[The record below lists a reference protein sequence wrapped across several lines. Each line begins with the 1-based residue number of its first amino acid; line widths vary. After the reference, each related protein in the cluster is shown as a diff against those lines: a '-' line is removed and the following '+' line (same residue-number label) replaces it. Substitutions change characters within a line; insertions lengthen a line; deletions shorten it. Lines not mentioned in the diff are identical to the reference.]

1 MPVAVVLF
9 AALLSGSLQGPVT
22 AQVAPAVPGPN
33 TLTILIRNTLAALNH
48 ANLTGNYTVL
58 RDLGAP
64 GFSQANTAARL
75 SVVFAKLRSQRLDL
89 GHIILL
95 QPRFEGKPRIDKRN
109 MLHLKG
115 YFPTSPLRIK
125 FNLLYQP
132 VANRWR
138 LFGISVNTVKVGT
151 ADKPGAASNLK
162 TKAGAGARLP
172 LPKKRPPQ

>member
-1 MPVAVVLF
+1 MPVAVLLF
-9 AALLSGSLQGPVT
+9 AALLSGSLQGPAT
-22 AQVAPAVPGPN
+22 AQVTPSVPNPNKLTVLIKN
-33 TLTILIRNTLAALNH
+33 TLVAVNH

-75 SVVFAKLRSQRLDL
+75 SVVFTKMRSQRLDL

-95 QPRFEGKPRIDKRN
+95 QPRIEGKPRIDKRN
-109 MLHLKG
+109 MLRLNG
-115 YFPTSPLRIK
+115 YFPTSPVRVK
-125 FNLLYQP
+125 FDLIYQP

-151 ADKPGAASNLK
+151 ADKPGPASNWK
-162 TKAGAGARLP
+162 TKTKTNDRAP
-172 LPKKRPPQ
+172 LPVKRPPQ